1 MRHIVGYRKK
11 WNLEVAIN
19 SENVQWS
26 TPWNGTT
33 LGLLP
38 IMNWLFGEG
47 SVGLAMSSLSLAALY
62 LLPSVPLAHCLW
74 PVVLFPYSMELFEN
88 DRGLGKNSRKPLSD
102 RIRPKDLE
110 EVVGQEHLLGAGKI
124 LRVLLDKKD
133 VPSLIFWGPSGVG
146 KTTLGWLIGKYL
158 KLPCVSLSAVSIG
171 IKEVKDLIQKTK
183 LQKIILFIDEF
194 HRFNKLQQDTFLPHV
209 ENGDI
214 ILIGA
219 TTENP
224 SFEII
229 SPLLSRMKVLTLKPL
244 SEDNLVTILKR
255 ALREDSELK
264 SASLKIDDVTIRDLA
279 LLANGD
285 ARKALNLLEV
295 CFKMVRGEGTK
306 ESVIDHDVLREAYQ
320 RNIAVYDKKGE
331 MHYDLISAL
340 HKSMRGSDPDAALYW
355 LARMIEGGE
364 DPLFIA
370 RRMVRFASEDVG
382 NADPQALILT
392 MAAMEA
398 FNFIGPPEGYLA
410 LAQAC
415 IYLSL
420 CEKSNAVYVAYG
432 RASKDAQQLP
442 GYPVPLHIRNA
453 PTKLLKELGYGEA
466 YLYPHDYKDG
476 LVRQDYFPPEMKDKR
491 YYFPRNRGYEQKL
504 LAFMDKAKKV
514 KEKGSSR

>member
-1 MRHIVGYRKK
+1 
-11 WNLEVAIN
+11 
-19 SENVQWS
+19 
-26 TPWNGTT
+26 
-33 LGLLP
+33 
-38 IMNWLFGEG
+38 
-47 SVGLAMSSLSLAALY
+47 
-62 LLPSVPLAHCLW
+62 
-74 PVVLFPYSMELFEN
+74 MELFGGN
-88 DRGLGKNSRKPLSD
+88 IKSDKDMRKPLAD
-102 RIRPKDLE
+102 RIRPTSID
-110 EVVGQEHLLGAGKI
+110 EVVGQEHLLGSGKI

-133 VPSLIFWGPSGVG
+133 VPSMIFWGPSGVG
-146 KTTLGWLIGKYL
+146 KTTLGWLIGKHMR
-158 KLPCVSLSAVSIG
+158 LPYVSLSAVSIG
-171 IKEVKDLIQKTK
+171 IKEVKEIIQKAK
-183 LQKIILFIDEF
+183 FQRIILFIDEF

-209 ENGDI
+209 ESGDV

-229 SPLLSRMKVLTLKPL
+229 SALLSRLKVLTLKPL
-244 SEDNLVTILKR
+244 VTDDVAKILRR
-255 ALREDSELK
+255 ALDEDKELK
-264 SASLKIDDVTIRDLA
+264 NASLKIGEDTIEELA

-295 CFKMVRGEGTK
+295 CYKMVKEEG
-306 ESVIDHDVLREAYQ
+306 SQGRIIDHDILKEAYQ

-364 DPLFIA
+364 DPLFIL

-382 NADPQALILT
+382 NADPDALPLA

-420 CEKSNAVYVAYG
+420 CEKSNAVYIAYN
-432 RASKDAQQLP
+432 RASADARELP
-442 GYPVPLHIRNA
+442 QYPVPLHIRNA
-453 PTKLLKELGYGEA
+453 PTKLMKELGYGEH
-466 YLYPHDYKDG
+466 YLYPHDYDHG
-476 LVRQDYFPPEMKDKR
+476 IVGQEYLPPEMKNKR
-491 YYFPRNRGYEQKL
+491 YYFPKDRGYEKQL
-504 LAFMDKAKKV
+504 RAFQEKV
-514 KEKGSSR
+514 RRIKEDQGH

>member
-1 MRHIVGYRKK
+1 
-11 WNLEVAIN
+11 
-19 SENVQWS
+19 
-26 TPWNGTT
+26 
-33 LGLLP
+33 
-38 IMNWLFGEG
+38 
-47 SVGLAMSSLSLAALY
+47 
-62 LLPSVPLAHCLW
+62 
-74 PVVLFPYSMELFEN
+74 MELFES
-88 DRGLGKNSRKPLSD
+88 DTKIERGSRKPLAD
-102 RIRPKDLE
+102 RVRPKALD
-110 EVVGQEHLLGAGKI
+110 EVVGQEHLLGKGKI

-133 VPSLIFWGPSGVG
+133 VPSLIFWGPSGIG
-146 KTTLGWLIGKYL
+146 KTTIGWLIGKHM
-158 KLPCVSLSAVSIG
+158 KLPYVSLSAVNIG
-171 IKEVKDLIQKTK
+171 IKEVKEIIQKTK
-183 LQKIILFIDEF
+183 FQKIILFIDEF

-229 SPLLSRMKVLTLKPL
+229 SPLLSRMKVLTLKAL
-244 SEDNLVTILKR
+244 AENDLVTILKR
-255 ALREDSELK
+255 ALNEDSELK
-264 SASLKIDDVTIRDLA
+264 AASLKIDNDTIEELA

-295 CFKMVRGEGTK
+295 CFMMVKEEGK
-306 ESVIDHDVLREAYQ
+306 RESVVDRNVLREAYQ

-355 LARMIEGGE
+355 FARMIEGGE
-364 DPLFIA
+364 DPLYIV

-382 NADPQALILT
+382 NADPQALSLT

-415 IYLSL
+415 IYLAL
-420 CEKSNAVYVAYG
+420 CEKSNSIYVAYN
-432 RASKDAQQLP
+432 RASSDARELP
-442 GYPVPLHIRNA
+442 DYPVPLHIRNA
-453 PTKLLKELGYGEA
+453 PTKLMKELGYGEA

-476 LVRQDYFPPEMKDKR
+476 LVQQEYFPPEMKDKR
-491 YYFPRNRGYEQKL
+491 YYFPKNRGYEKNL
-504 LAFMDKAKKV
+504 LEFMDKVRKV
-514 KEKGSSR
+514 RGKGSL

>member
-1 MRHIVGYRKK
+1 MD
-11 WNLEVAIN
+11 
-19 SENVQWS
+19 
-26 TPWNGTT
+26 
-33 LGLLP
+33 
-38 IMNWLFGEG
+38 LFGNEIQ
-47 SVGLAMSSLSLAALY
+47 
-62 LLPSVPLAHCLW
+62 P
-74 PVVLFPYSMELFEN
+74 
-88 DRGLGKNSRKPLSD
+88 DKNTRKPLAE
-102 RIRPKDLE
+102 RVRPKVLD
-110 EVVGQEHLLGAGKI
+110 EVVGQEHLLGKGKI
-124 LRVLLDKKD
+124 LRVLLEKKE

-146 KTTLGWLIGKYL
+146 KTTLGWLIGKHM
-158 KLPCVSLSAVSIG
+158 KLPYVSLSAVNIG
-171 IKEVKDLIQKTK
+171 IKEVKEIIQKTK
-183 LQKIILFIDEF
+183 FQKIILFIDEF
-194 HRFNKLQQDTFLPHV
+194 HRFNKLQQDTFLPHA

-244 SEDNLVTILKR
+244 SQDDLVIIIKR
-255 ALREDSELK
+255 ALQEDAELK
-264 SASLKIDDVTIRDLA
+264 NDSLKIDNETIEELA

-295 CFKMVRGEGTK
+295 CCMMVKEEGK
-306 ESVIDHDVLREAYQ
+306 RESVIDREVLREAYQ

-364 DPLFIA
+364 DPLYIV

-382 NADPQALILT
+382 NADPQALSLT

-420 CEKSNAVYVAYG
+420 CEKSNAIYIAYS
-432 RASKDAQQLP
+432 RAGKDARELP
-442 GYPVPLHIRNA
+442 EYPVPLHIRNA
-453 PTKLLKELGYGEA
+453 PTKLMKELGYGEA
-466 YLYPHDYKDG
+466 YLYPHDYKNG
-476 LVRQDYFPPEMKDKR
+476 LVQQEYFPPEMKDRR
-491 YYFPRNRGYEQKL
+491 YYFPKNRGYEQKL
-504 LAFMDKAKKV
+504 QEFLDKVRKV
-514 KEKGSSR
+514 RGKGS